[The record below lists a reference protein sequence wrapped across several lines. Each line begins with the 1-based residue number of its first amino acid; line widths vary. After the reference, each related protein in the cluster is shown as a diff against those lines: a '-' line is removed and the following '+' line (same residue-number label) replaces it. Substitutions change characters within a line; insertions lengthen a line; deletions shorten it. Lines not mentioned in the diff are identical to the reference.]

1 MYMAKKFTSKLNP
14 NCDRLWWTHFQ
25 KMMRVGI
32 SVGPLHATLF
42 SGVATIDAT
51 THLRAQTNQ
60 QKILLHFVAKLQI
73 NL

>member
-1 MYMAKKFTSKLNP
+1 MKSWIAILSKIKKKYDYLAEKQINIT
-14 NCDRLWWTHFQ
+14 
-25 KMMRVGI
+25 I
-32 SVGPLHATLF
+32 AT